1 MIWALG
7 GSWCFWRRLK
17 SCVLERCWL
26 CLFRSLSWGQS
37 LQLSFREFS
46 YSCSLQCCWDLP
58 IMTGTGMA
66 RCPPLGF
73 YIQTAGEK
81 VSFPEMIKLFYLFI
95 YLFVCLFLP
104 LHLRHIEIP
113 GLGVELELQL
123 LAFATVTA
131 TRDPSCVCNLRH
143 SLAASPD
150 P

>member
-58 IMTGTGMA
+58 IMTGTGIA

-95 YLFVCLFLP
+95 YLFICLFIFTAAP
-104 LHLRHIEIP
+104 AAYRNSRVRGRI
-113 GLGVELELQL
+113 G
-123 LAFATVTA
+123 AAATG
-131 TRDPSCVCNLRH
+131 LRH
-143 SLAASPD
+143 SHSNSGSKLCLQPSP
-150 P
+150 